1 MSYTTA
7 NFFRLDPTPNGGANI
22 ILRYTGNAGE
32 PPLDFAYPQDL
43 TTFPTADYI
52 RSLAMARIQI
62 LNNNI
67 NFIAGATPFV
77 GTNLDVT
84 TPLPPPTPSTFGS
97 FSAVSSP
104 FTPGATPT
112 DIFSITGSANR
123 VVNIL
128 KMGIITIQT
137 TAGLNLWNLIKRST
151 ANSGGTSAA
160 VTKVPA
166 NKTFP
171 AGTATVLQYTAN
183 PATLGTLIGNVW
195 SGRILAPTLTS
206 IVTNPEKCV
215 DLTGNIQ
222 PITLSGI
229 NDVLAWNFGGA
240 ALPAGLSVIAYVN
253 WTEN

>member
-7 NFFRLDPTPNGGANI
+7 NFLRLDPSPNGGSVI

-67 NFIAGATPFV
+67 NFIAGAQPFI

-84 TPLPPPTPSTFGS
+84 TPLPPVTSTFGS
-97 FSAVSSP
+97 FIAASSP
-104 FTPGATPT
+104 FTPGAAPT
-112 DIFSITGSANR
+112 DVFSITGSANR
-123 VVNIL
+123 KVTVIR
-128 KMGIITIQT
+128 MGIITVQT
-137 TAGLNLWNLIKRST
+137 TAGMNVWNLIKRST
-151 ANSGGTSAA
+151 ANSLGTSAP
-160 VTKVPA
+160 VTRVSIDKAYPA
-166 NKTFP
+166 
-171 AGTATVLQYTAN
+171 ATATVLQYTAN
-183 PATLGTLIGNVW
+183 PTLGTLIGNVW
-195 SGRILAPTLTS
+195 SGRVPSPIITTAPADIEKS
-206 IVTNPEKCV
+206 INFNVVT
-215 DLTGNIQ
+215 Q

-240 ALPAGLSVIAYVN
+240 TLPPGLSVQALVA
-253 WTEN
+253 WTEV